1 MILAL
6 LNSFRTFNKEY
17 LETRAD
23 AQDLSFS
30 VERLPYGHYAIGE
43 YINTDNVNNYQLMLD
58 DIYYEMCVAMSMKT
72 WPYMNQLNDLI
83 LQISESGIQKYV
95 EYEVV
100 LHNSDMNI
108 QEAVRFSRLKE
119 NPGPIKLT
127 PSHIIGACIL
137 LGFGVGLSIVV
148 FIIEVIYHRYR
159 KRRVQNN
166 WIFVIRR
173 LNEI

>member
-6 LNSFRTFNKEY
+6 LDSFRTYSKEY

-30 VERLPYGHYAIGE
+30 VERLPFGHYAIGE
-43 YINTDNVNNYQLMLD
+43 YINTHNVHHYHLMLD

-83 LQISESGIQKYV
+83 LQITESGIQQYV

-100 LHNSDMNI
+100 LHNSNMKI
-108 QEAVRFSRLKE
+108 QEAVRFSRMKE

-127 PSHIIGACIL
+127 PSHIVGACIL
-137 LGFGVGLSIVV
+137 LGIGVGISIFV
-148 FIIEVIYHRYR
+148 FIIEIIYHNR
-159 KRRVQNN
+159 KKKLLRNN
-166 WIFVIRR
+166 WKFIIRR